1 MFSNLDSDDYAK
13 LGRIAGIVL
22 FAVAFVLPAVHEG
35 PNDYDGFAC
44 AAWSI
49 SGGISF
55 FGSFFG
61 PDGPNGFGFFF
72 MLSGLIAPLVA
83 AAIFI
88 PSDKFKRL
96 LAKTIPFLL
105 VAPWIVFGWRDSGG
119 WGTVTLQPLIG
130 HYVWTAG
137 CLLIFT
143 PEYVLMFA
151 ATKDK
156 GDDAHHGAPS
166 SKDGVS

>member
-1 MFSNLDSDDYAK
+1 MFSDLDSDDYAK

-35 PNDYDGFAC
+35 PNDYDGFFC

-49 SGGISF
+49 SGGIGF
-55 FGSFFG
+55 FASLFG
-61 PDGPNGFGFFF
+61 PDGPSGLGFFF

-83 AAIFI
+83 AGLFI

-105 VAPWIVFGWRDSGG
+105 VAPWIVFGWPDTGG
-119 WGTVTLQPLIG
+119 WGTVTLHPLIG

-143 PEYVLMFA
+143 PEFVALFT
-151 ATKDK
+151 ATREK
-156 GDDAHHGAPS
+156 GDDSPEEAS
-166 SKDGVS
+166 SSEDTVA